1 MSDIKLGLMQ
11 KAIEEYE
18 KIFPCG
24 DITLL
29 EDCFTQSQD
38 KLFFWFNTEDNS
50 THIVE
55 HILDEAS

>member
-1 MSDIKLGLMQ
+1 MSEIKLGLMQ

-24 DITLL
+24 DTASLD
-29 EDCFTQSQD
+29 DCFTQTQD

-55 HILDEAS
+55 HSIDEAS